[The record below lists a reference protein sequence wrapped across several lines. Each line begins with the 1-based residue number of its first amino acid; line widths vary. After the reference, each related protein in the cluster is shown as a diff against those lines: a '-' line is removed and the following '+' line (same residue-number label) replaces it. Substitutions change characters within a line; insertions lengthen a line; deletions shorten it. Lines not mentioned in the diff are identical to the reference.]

1 MSDTGPINAGS
12 LVLCRYATHNGQLLE
27 KHYGLVIEKHQIQT
41 EFQNNSEMYV
51 VLVNAKAEFL
61 FIGALSHVA

>member
-1 MSDTGPINAGS
+1 MKDINEGS

-27 KHYGLVIEKHQIQT
+27 THYGLVIEKHQIQPDT
-41 EFQNNSEMYV
+41 QNNREMYV

-61 FIGALSHVA
+61 FIGALSHIT

>member
-1 MSDTGPINAGS
+1 MKDINEGS

-27 KHYGLVIEKHQIQT
+27 NHYGLVIQT
-41 EFQNNSEMYV
+41 HKIAGSRRQMYV

-61 FIGALSHVA
+61 FIGALSHIT